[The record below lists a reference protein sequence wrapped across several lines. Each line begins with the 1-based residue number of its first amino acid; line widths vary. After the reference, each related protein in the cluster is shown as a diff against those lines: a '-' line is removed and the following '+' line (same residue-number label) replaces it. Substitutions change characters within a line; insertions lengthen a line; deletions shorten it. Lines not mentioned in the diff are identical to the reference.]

1 MGGRL
6 GFCPDTYKISC
17 YISREKN
24 KSVMRSIHDTLIL
37 ILYVDL
43 YII

>member
-1 MGGRL
+1 MRL
-6 GFCPDTYKISC
+6 LKKHDKITDM
-17 YISREKN
+17 REKN
-24 KSVMRSIHDTLIL
+24 KSVMKLIHDTLIL